1 MSEKSQE
8 NSKDI
13 CSTNSCLLADKCPL
27 LISSTS
33 LKSPN
38 TCMKLESW
46 SRINLGDEIS
56 PFIMDLQLLEGHTSV
71 QFERSIDN
79 LQGSQS
85 NNNHTLFITSLGAS
99 GIFSFMAICIYIE

>member
-8 NSKDI
+8 NSKDMW
-13 CSTNSCLLADKCPL
+13 STNSCLLADKYPL

-46 SRINLGDEIS
+46 SRINLGDE
-56 PFIMDLQLLEGHTSV
+56 
-71 QFERSIDN
+71 N
-79 LQGSQS
+79 
-85 NNNHTLFITSLGAS
+85 
-99 GIFSFMAICIYIE
+99 FSFYNGLAVAGRTDKRPI